1 MMVVLPI
8 NFASEVVSPSFS
20 PQIGLVVV
28 GRLQPN
34 VAVITTILETVP
46 GPLRGLDLCAVS
58 SPCCNKVTFIFRR
71 PFFG

>member
-8 NFASEVVSPSFS
+8 NFTSEVVSPSFS

-34 VAVITTILETVP
+34 VAVIATILETVP
-46 GPLRGLDLCAVS
+46 GPLRGLDL
-58 SPCCNKVTFIFRR
+58 
-71 PFFG
+71 